1 MKMIIVVLI
10 GIILISFASIFI
22 KFCENVP
29 SIIIVAYRITISSAL
44 LILISLHKKNTGLAL
59 NNFDWQCRKFF
70 IRSFL
75 KRIEV
80 KIFKGR

>member
-1 MKMIIVVLI
+1 MKMIIIFLI
-10 GIILISFASIFI
+10 GIILIPFASIFI
-22 KFCENVP
+22 KFCEDIP
-29 SIIIVAYRITISSAL
+29 SLIIVAYRLIISSAL
-44 LILISLHKKNTGLAL
+44 LILISFRKKNTGLSL

-75 KRIEV
+75 KRMEV